1 MRNPLAARYDEHR
14 WDRAASVLFLAAGA
28 VAILAGGGI
37 EYRGW
42 FSGLAFAVS
51 LVFVLTYRRYSWRT
65 TYAGRATMI
74 AMCVTVIYTAHAT
87 LTLAWRY
94 EGWEI
99 TQAFIYLLVAYAAGY
114 KLRALTRRP
123 NPAAANDPTTDMTDH
138 R

>member
-14 WDRAASVLFLAAGA
+14 WDRAVSV
-28 VAILAGGGI
+28 VILAVGAAVILWGGGT

-51 LVFVLTYRRYSWRT
+51 LVFVAIYQRRTWRA

-74 AMCVTVIYTAHAT
+74 AMCVTIVYTGHAT
-87 LTLAWRY
+87 VTLSWRY
-94 EGWEI
+94 DGWET
-99 TQAFIYLLVAYAAGY
+99 TQAFIYLLVAYAALY
-114 KLRALTRRP
+114 KLRALTRRS
-123 NPAAANDPTTDMTDH
+123 NPAAANDPTTDMDA